1 MSLFEQNKPT
11 IRKKDN
17 VINIG
22 SDSQNVEVQGEL
34 NVKGPV
40 KITSPANI
48 PNFLSDERMK
58 IFSYDGNGV
67 CWTPYFPQ
75 SIINYSGASGHDFV
89 YVQTSRGFKD
99 GNDWV
104 LNPGASNMESG
115 KVTFRLESRLFISGS
130 GSNSG
135 LFFDHKKGE
144 RLINLT
150 YAL

>member
-11 IRKKDN
+11 IRKINN
-17 VINIG
+17 VISIG
-22 SDSQNVEVQGEL
+22 SSTQNTQVQGEL
-34 NVKGPV
+34 EVSGPV
-40 KITSPANI
+40 TITSPANV
-48 PNFLSDERMK
+48 PNFLSNEKMK
-58 IFSYDGNGV
+58 VFSYDGNGV
-67 CWTPYFPQ
+67 HWTPYFPQ

-89 YVQTSRGFKD
+89 YVQTARGFEE

-115 KVTFRLESRLFISGS
+115 KVTFKLDSRLFISGS
-130 GSNSG
+130 GSSSG
-135 LFFDHKKGE
+135 LFFDHQKGE

>member
-11 IRKKDN
+11 IRKVNN
-17 VINIG
+17 VISIG
-22 SDSQNVEVQGEL
+22 SDTQNTEVQGEL
-34 NVKGPV
+34 SISGPV
-40 KITSPANI
+40 KISSPANI
-48 PNFLSDERMK
+48 PNFLSNEKMK

-67 CWTPYFPQ
+67 CWTPHFPQ
-75 SIINYSGASGHDFV
+75 SIINYSGASGYDFV
-89 YVQTSRGFKD
+89 YVQTARGFEK

-115 KVTFRLESRLFISGS
+115 KVTFKLESKLFISGS
-130 GSNSG
+130 GANSG
-135 LFFDHKKGE
+135 LFFDHQKGE

>member
-11 IRKKDN
+11 IRKKNN

-22 SDSQNVEVQGEL
+22 SASQNVEVQGEL
-34 NVKGPV
+34 DINGPV
-40 KITSPANI
+40 KISSPANI

-58 IFSYDGNGV
+58 VFSYDGHGV

-115 KVTFRLESRLFISGS
+115 KVTFKIESKLFISGS
-130 GSNSG
+130 GANSG
-135 LFFDHKKGE
+135 LFFDHQKGE